1 MRIECGC
8 NYHLPDLDLFHHLF
22 LMTFSELDSKL
33 WFLKFKEATIKIGND
48 FSSKLTVVP
57 HLNRKCT
64 ENQVNAATLR
74 MLRRTVHCTAKFL
87 LPSDSYT
94 AVPDFNSMGV
104 GQLASCWKILKQ
116 LRLKIS
122 KWNITRRLHLIT
134 TCNLKIS
141 TLGKSNVKY
150 PFKSKIM
157 SEYQIT

>member
-1 MRIECGC
+1 MPRLCVC
-8 NYHLPDLDLFHHLF
+8 L
-22 LMTFSELDSKL
+22 
-33 WFLKFKEATIKIGND
+33 
-48 FSSKLTVVP
+48 
-57 HLNRKCT
+57 RK
-64 ENQVNAATLR
+64 
-74 MLRRTVHCTAKFL
+74 TVHCPAKFI

-141 TLGKSNVKY
+141 TLGKNNVKY
-150 PFKSKIM
+150 PLSIQKPNHEWIPNFKLTHSSIYWYKKNFTFFDILTFDKLFQFHFLCFWKL
-157 SEYQIT
+157 SWLKDEYQKGGKVKRKCWV

>member
-22 LMTFSELDSKL
+22 LMTFSESDSKL
-33 WFLKFKEATIKIGND
+33 WFLNSRNNNLVKIVNYQSFRIWIEKG
-48 FSSKLTVVP
+48 
-57 HLNRKCT
+57 T

-74 MLRRTVHCTAKFL
+74 MLRRTVQCPATFL

-150 PFKSKIM
+150 LFKSKIM
-157 SEYQIT
+157 SEYHYQIT

>member
-1 MRIECGC
+1 MPQLCVCYEVYC
-8 NYHLPDLDLFHHLF
+8 P
-22 LMTFSELDSKL
+22 
-33 WFLKFKEATIKIGND
+33 
-48 FSSKLTVVP
+48 
-57 HLNRKCT
+57 
-64 ENQVNAATLR
+64 
-74 MLRRTVHCTAKFL
+74 AKFI

-141 TLGKSNVKY
+141 TLGKNNVKY
-150 PFKSKIM
+150 PFKSQIPNYLAKFQID
-157 SEYQIT
+157 SFINLLVEKFYVFFYILTFDKLFQFHFLCFWKLSWLKDEYQKGGKVKRKCGIKKIDFILNTLTCRT

>member
-1 MRIECGC
+1 MPQLCVCYEVYC
-8 NYHLPDLDLFHHLF
+8 P
-22 LMTFSELDSKL
+22 
-33 WFLKFKEATIKIGND
+33 
-48 FSSKLTVVP
+48 
-57 HLNRKCT
+57 
-64 ENQVNAATLR
+64 
-74 MLRRTVHCTAKFL
+74 AKFI

-141 TLGKSNVKY
+141 TLGKNNVKY
-150 PFKSKIM
+150 PLSIQKPNHEWIPNFKLTHSSIYWYKKILRFLIFWHLT
-157 SEYQIT
+157 SYFNSIFYAFESFRD